1 MEYKLQNFSSPMT
14 VSRIANVHYF
24 EFTGEYH
31 TTDDAHNFC
40 ELLYVDKGT
49 LHIHS
54 EHYTGI
60 LESNQLII
68 HRANETHSLT
78 CTENAYP
85 HVMIIGF
92 ECHSPELYSFSQKPV
107 TLRPAHRRQLAE
119 VMKEGT
125 NLFAPPYDIPNTP
138 KMKKRKHYLF
148 GADQMLKIHLESFLI
163 NLVRDKALLQ
173 SAAPETVFTENRLG
187 EIRNYIEEHYTEKIL
202 LDNICFLFG
211 TNKTT
216 LCQSFRK
223 EYGIT
228 ILGYIDA
235 LKIRDAKK
243 HLDSG
248 ILSVTEIAEQ
258 MGFSSIHYFCRYFK
272 HHTGLSP
279 VEYRDRNK

>member
-173 SAAPETVFTENRLG
+173 AAAPETVFTENRLG

-211 TNKTT
+211 KRCRLLREVLLPNTIFAYIFFIFIDIAINNVIPIRTADGLFKRKIQHLIVLTQMPHICLISCKTGT
-216 LCQSFRK
+216 M
-223 EYGIT
+223 YT
-228 ILGYIDA
+228 
-235 LKIRDAKK
+235 
-243 HLDSG
+243 
-248 ILSVTEIAEQ
+248 
-258 MGFSSIHYFCRYFK
+258 
-272 HHTGLSP
+272 
-279 VEYRDRNK
+279 